1 MAEAA
6 AVAENPYEIAEA
18 QPQPAAN
25 PFDDAEEEE
34 YKPQEVVQP
43 EETMAAN
50 PYPAAEESMPIG
62 FGSERA
68 DLMNEPAIQMPTHD
82 ENAAAATSSAA
93 STADESGNEVAGS
106 ADLMNRANNAKTN
119 LIQEILAFNNQRE
132 EVEGAGEDHKDE
144 SE

>member
-1 MAEAA
+1 MADPAA
-6 AVAENPYEIAEA
+6 AAENPYAAVEHV
-18 QPQPAAN
+18 PQPAAN
-25 PFDDAEEEE
+25 PFDGDEEEE
-34 YKPQEVVQP
+34 YKPQEVAQP
-43 EETMAAN
+43 EEAN

-68 DLMNEPAIQMPTHD
+68 NLMQEPAIQMPTHD
-82 ENAAAATSSAA
+82 EGAAAATSSAA
-93 STADESGNEVAGS
+93 STADESGNEAAGS

-132 EVEGAGEDHKDE
+132 EVEGAAEDQKDE